1 LPRIGPK
8 KHSRTRLLVDGI
20 PVCLCLLPPE
30 TAHGTVAC
38 TTRARLGADFRPWR
52 RVGELAFQALYRFG
66 GLPFIAQTPRTS
78 GALER

>member
-1 LPRIGPK
+1 MAFRYVYVCSPG
-8 KHSRTRLLVDGI
+8 LLADGLFI
-20 PVCLCLLPPE
+20 DCLTSSE
-30 TAHGTVAC
+30 TAHGTAAR